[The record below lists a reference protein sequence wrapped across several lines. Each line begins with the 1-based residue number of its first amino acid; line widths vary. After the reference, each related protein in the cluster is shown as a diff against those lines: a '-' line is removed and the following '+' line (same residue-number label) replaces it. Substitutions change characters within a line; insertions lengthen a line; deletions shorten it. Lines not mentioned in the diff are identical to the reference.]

1 MAPAKDIGLITID
14 KTEVRTK
21 VSEKDIEL
29 SYFDSTQVSRMAPAK
44 DIGLITI
51 GRTEVRTKVLAK
63 DVELSFINRTEV
75 YRTDNY

>member
-29 SYFDSTQVSRMAPAK
+29 SYFDST
-44 DIGLITI
+44 
-51 GRTEVRTKVLAK
+51 
-63 DVELSFINRTEV
+63 
-75 YRTDNY
+75 

>member
-1 MAPAKDIGLITID
+1 
-14 KTEVRTK
+14 
-21 VSEKDIEL
+21 
-29 SYFDSTQVSRMAPAK
+29 MAPAK